1 METINNWTN
10 IMFDSLKEMTSG
22 ISEAIPNIIGA
33 LLVLIFGWL
42 LTKLVIYLLKRFL
55 KLVKADIFMDN
66 LKQREVFGTMNLNFQ
81 LSNVIAGIVKFIMLL
96 IFLTVALEILN
107 WHVISQEIG
116 NLLRYLP
123 KLLSAII
130 LFSIGLYIANFVRKA
145 IAGFFGSFDMVGSK
159 IISQMV
165 YYIIV
170 IIITVTALNQA
181 SIDTTIITNNLT
193 LLLGAFLV
201 AFAIAFGLG
210 SKDVIQKLL
219 FSFYSNKKYEVG
231 QTIVINGTKGEI
243 LSIDNICVTLKTTTG
258 QLTIPIQ
265 EFVESRVEIIE
276 EIP

>member
-10 IMFDSLKEMTSG
+10 IMFDSLKEMTTG
-22 ISEAIPNIIGA
+22 ISEVIPNILGA
-33 LLVLIFGWL
+33 LLVLLLGWII
-42 LTKLVIYLLKRFL
+42 TKILVYVLKRFL
-55 KLVKADIFMDN
+55 KLVKVDKFMDD
-66 LKQREVFGTMNLNFQ
+66 LKQREVFGTMNLTFQ
-81 LSNVIAGIVKFIMLL
+81 LSNVIIGIVKFVLLL

-145 IAGFFGSFDMVGSK
+145 IAGFFSSFDMIGSK
-159 IISQMV
+159 IISQLV

-170 IIITVTALNQA
+170 IIITVTSLNQA
-181 SIDTTIITNNLT
+181 EIDTTIITNNLT
-193 LLLGAFLV
+193 LVLGAFLV

-231 QTIVINGTKGEI
+231 QQIVVNGTKGEI
-243 LSIDNICVTLKTTTG
+243 LSIDNICITLKTGTG
-258 QLTIPIQ
+258 KLTIPIK
-265 EFVESRVEIIE
+265 EIVESRVEIIE
-276 EIP
+276 DTL